1 MKKNHLTIIFMKDTR
16 KPITFEVSIK
26 LIILLVVL
34 FVGSASTY
42 AFFIREYYTL
52 NQDNEK
58 LELIIRSLKT
68 ETARLQNTIA
78 RLKDEDSSGS
88 GTVDADEKEQPEDEI
103 IIPGEDILSIE
114 NLNLYLNARDSKA
127 DFHFILH
134 KNAEDDDI
142 VRGYLFLALKDSNT
156 GEKFS
161 SFPNVEYKD
170 GQPVNFRQ
178 GDRYAIRRFKEYKGI
193 LPLTGREDLME
204 VLVYSDL
211 GDLLLRFRRRFQN

>member
-1 MKKNHLTIIFMKDTR
+1 MKDTR

-26 LIILLVVL
+26 LVILLVVL

-42 AFFIREYYTL
+42 AFFIRGYYML
-52 NQDNEK
+52 YQDNEK

-68 ETARLQNTIA
+68 ETARLQNTIS
-78 RLKDEDSSGS
+78 RLKAEDSAGP
-88 GTVDADEKEQPEDEI
+88 GLAGVEDKDQHRDETT
-103 IIPGEDILSIE
+103 IPGEDILSIE
-114 NLNLYLNARDSKA
+114 NLSLDLSASEKKA
-127 DFHFILH
+127 DYYFILH
-134 KNAEDDDI
+134 KNAEDEDI

-156 GEKFS
+156 GEKLS
-161 SFPNVEYKD
+161 SFPNVEFND

-178 GDRYAIRRFKEYKGI
+178 GDRYAIRRFKEYKGT
-193 LPLTGREDLME
+193 LPLNGREDLME